1 MLQPMHLRE
10 SLARHIVSVSIRCV
24 IASVIHLR
32 WYVLRRGGL
41 VLLLWRRD
49 IRVADRLLCRL
60 RRGLG
65 SVGLMLVE
73 MLVVRRGVSIGTGA
87 LRLGGHKATVGLF
100 RVRGC
105 RWRCL
110 GRSARRKYI
119 GRLQ

>member
-1 MLQPMHLRE
+1 MLQPMRLRE
-10 SLARHIVSVSIRCV
+10 SLARHIVSASIRCV

-32 WYVLRRGGL
+32 WYVLRRRGL

-73 MLVVRRGVSIGTGA
+73 MLVVRRSVSIGSSA
-87 LRLGGHKATVGLF
+87 LRLGGHKATIGLF

-105 RWRCL
+105 SRRRL
-110 GRSARRKYI
+110 GGGARGQYI